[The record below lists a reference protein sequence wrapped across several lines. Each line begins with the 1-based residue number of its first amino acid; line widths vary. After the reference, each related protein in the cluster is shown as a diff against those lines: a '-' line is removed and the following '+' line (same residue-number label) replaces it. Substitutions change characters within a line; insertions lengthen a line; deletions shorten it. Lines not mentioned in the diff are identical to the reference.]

1 MAGYIGIQPTPQA
14 TQTRDTFTATNNQT
28 SFPTSGYTPEFLDV
42 FMNGVHI
49 LNGTDYTAS
58 NGSDMVLATGA
69 TTGDIIEV
77 VAYTTFTVASP
88 SFTGTT
94 TLGPTLRA
102 PAVFTIDPSG
112 YGDNTGLVKIAGNLQ
127 VDGTQTTIN
136 STTLTV
142 DDLNI
147 VLASGAADAAASNG
161 AGLTVAGSGANLV
174 YQSSNDRWTLNK
186 EVFAQHGFM
195 IGTTSTD
202 VGLIKNSSGRFDFE
216 AQAGRVITFGNVT
229 NGEHVRIAADGK
241 VGIATDSADEL
252 LHVKQASGTT
262 IVKTEV
268 AANSVVGFN
277 IKKTGATTQEWRI
290 VDGQTVNGNLEIY
303 DVTDS
308 RSVMTFKG
316 DGFVGVGT
324 TNPGSKLEVKSS
336 GSNTDEIAL
345 VHSGNTNKIAS
356 LGQESSHGSLHLRH
370 NSGAQKVRLS
380 AGGNHSYILDSNVG
394 IGIASPGSKLAV
406 YNSAVSGNTQLH
418 IHNDKAGDAAVLLLE
433 GKRTSLNDTGQV
445 LYANNGNNVAKIDA
459 RSGGDDGALRF
470 FVSASGTGDSMTQK
484 MSIASD
490 GQLLINKTASDV
502 GASTNIVEANG
513 NFRLSGGNYS
523 IKFNNGAH
531 EIVGIQQI
539 ANHKMQLGSQKVTID
554 VANGRLGIGTASPG
568 SALHVNAGYI
578 KAENTGTDAYFFE
591 GIRNG
596 AQTTLRIYDNA
607 NNLYIDSHTN
617 MNFRVNQTG
626 GGSGGSFAF
635 SGGNV
640 AVATT
645 LTAGTISV
653 PSKGIT
659 LDQSFGSGVPTIL
672 FKGTAANGR
681 AGALNFKDS
690 TDAVQASLY
699 VTNGADGYGTVLA
712 AMNGDI
718 KFSTESLAGYKLI
731 IHESGE
737 IRVAGQT
744 LVKGSNSNYHMTFP
758 NNSGIAIGSA
768 YTFANIYGNNG
779 DIFLRAN
786 SYPANTGSNANIWL
800 KTATS
805 GGGTAVNVVV
815 SSGQLGIGRD
825 VPLSTVD
832 ILPNANTKKTI
843 AVTETNGQHGYQEY
857 VISGTIGA
865 NAVTVT
871 MQCPSYFQAEVVAT
885 FQQSNG
891 GADNNVYFNGI
902 WSNNHHAHLFK
913 NKTNGGTV
921 PRIGSL
927 SSSTPS
933 FTVGVGDAA
942 ANTGKLTFVKPAA
955 SGTSGTYCIHVRA
968 YGYGHQAMTFVVS

>member
-186 EVFAQHGFM
+186 EVFGQHGFM

-316 DGFVGVGT
+316 DGCLLYT
-324 TNPGSKLEVKSS
+324 SPSP
-336 GSNTDEIAL
+336 
-345 VHSGNTNKIAS
+345 
-356 LGQESSHGSLHLRH
+356 R
-370 NSGAQKVRLS
+370 
-380 AGGNHSYILDSNVG
+380 DS
-394 IGIASPGSKLAV
+394 
-406 YNSAVSGNTQLH
+406 
-418 IHNDKAGDAAVLLLE
+418 
-433 GKRTSLNDTGQV
+433 
-445 LYANNGNNVAKIDA
+445 
-459 RSGGDDGALRF
+459 
-470 FVSASGTGDSMTQK
+470 
-484 MSIASD
+484 
-490 GQLLINKTASDV
+490 
-502 GASTNIVEANG
+502 
-513 NFRLSGGNYS
+513 
-523 IKFNNGAH
+523 
-531 EIVGIQQI
+531 
-539 ANHKMQLGSQKVTID
+539 
-554 VANGRLGIGTASPG
+554 
-568 SALHVNAGYI
+568 
-578 KAENTGTDAYFFE
+578 
-591 GIRNG
+591 
-596 AQTTLRIYDNA
+596 
-607 NNLYIDSHTN
+607 
-617 MNFRVNQTG
+617 
-626 GGSGGSFAF
+626 
-635 SGGNV
+635 
-640 AVATT
+640 
-645 LTAGTISV
+645 
-653 PSKGIT
+653 
-659 LDQSFGSGVPTIL
+659 
-672 FKGTAANGR
+672 
-681 AGALNFKDS
+681 
-690 TDAVQASLY
+690 
-699 VTNGADGYGTVLA
+699 
-712 AMNGDI
+712 
-718 KFSTESLAGYKLI
+718 
-731 IHESGE
+731 
-737 IRVAGQT
+737 
-744 LVKGSNSNYHMTFP
+744 
-758 NNSGIAIGSA
+758 
-768 YTFANIYGNNG
+768 
-779 DIFLRAN
+779 
-786 SYPANTGSNANIWL
+786 
-800 KTATS
+800 
-805 GGGTAVNVVV
+805 
-815 SSGQLGIGRD
+815 
-825 VPLSTVD
+825 
-832 ILPNANTKKTI
+832 
-843 AVTETNGQHGYQEY
+843 
-857 VISGTIGA
+857 
-865 NAVTVT
+865 
-871 MQCPSYFQAEVVAT
+871 
-885 FQQSNG
+885 
-891 GADNNVYFNGI
+891 
-902 WSNNHHAHLFK
+902 
-913 NKTNGGTV
+913 
-921 PRIGSL
+921 
-927 SSSTPS
+927 
-933 FTVGVGDAA
+933 
-942 ANTGKLTFVKPAA
+942 
-955 SGTSGTYCIHVRA
+955 
-968 YGYGHQAMTFVVS
+968 